1 VPGEVKLKYLALH
14 VVVESPKPAEAWNI
28 LPVSCNGPCGRH
40 VDWLSSLAVKWDMS
54 GRMRHVIRRDLKKSK
69 LSS

>member
-14 VVVESPKPAEAWNI
+14 VVVELPKPAEAWNI

-40 VDWLSSLAVKWDMS
+40 VDQ
-54 GRMRHVIRRDLKKSK
+54 
-69 LSS
+69 